1 MALLAALAVLAT
13 PALLF
18 AHAHLVRS
26 SPAEHASLTS
36 VPTSLAL
43 WFSEKPEIKFTAV
56 QLTDS
61 SGAAVALGAVAAA
74 ESNGITVPIA
84 GAMKPGRYMVAW
96 RTAASDGHA
105 TSGKFDFSIAPSAAI
120 QTPAPVATSVATPV
134 AAPDTMRP
142 ASPESVITHTTVPN
156 SLIVPADTATFSTPM
171 RWAELVALLT
181 LVGLVIFRLAVLPVA
196 GWSQDLVVAAS
207 DRAIRL
213 GRALLILFAIAT
225 LMRGFAQA
233 SLLPSFVGSRFAALA
248 AVVENTRWGVA
259 WAVGAVGAIVV
270 IVGFLLAGKV
280 FAGWIVAAIG
290 LVVIAVSEAL
300 TGHSGSVP
308 HAAAAIAADVAHV
321 LGAGGWLGGLTA
333 VMLCGLPVLRRLDE
347 AEANDAG
354 AKLVRAYHGS
364 AIECIAV
371 VVLSAIIAAWTRF
384 PTVSSL
390 WTTPYGLALL
400 RKTIFVAV
408 VVGFGFYH
416 WRRVVIPTW
425 TSHTL
430 ARFRRSAAAE
440 LVFGAVVV
448 AFTAYLIIQPLP

>member
-26 SPAEHASLTS
+26 NPAEHASLTS
-36 VPTSLAL
+36 VPTTLSL
-43 WFSEKPEIKFTAV
+43 WFSEKPELKFTTV

-61 SGAAVALGAVAAA
+61 SGGAIALGAVAAA
-74 ESNGITVPIA
+74 ESDGITVPIV
-84 GAMKPGRYMVAW
+84 GAMKPGRYTVTW

-105 TSGKFDFSIAPSAAI
+105 TSGKFDFSIAASAAV
-120 QTPAPVATSVATPV
+120 QTPAPVAL
-134 AAPDTMRP
+134 PDTAQAMKP
-142 ASPESVITHTTVPN
+142 DTVITHTTVPN
-156 SLIVPADTATFSTPM
+156 SLIVPGETSNFSTPM

-196 GWSQDLVVAAS
+196 GWPQDLVAAAS

-225 LMRGFAQA
+225 LTRGFAQA

-248 AVVENTRWGVA
+248 AVVENTRWGMS
-259 WAVGAVGAIVV
+259 WAIGAVGAIAV

-333 VMLCGLPVLRRLDE
+333 VLLCGLPVLRRLDE
-347 AEANDAG
+347 AKASDAG

-364 AIECIAV
+364 AMECVAV
-371 VVLSAIIAAWTRF
+371 VLLSAIIAAFTRF
-384 PTVSSL
+384 PSVSSL

-408 VVGFGFYH
+408 VIGFGFYH

-440 LVFGAVVV
+440 LVFGAVVI
-448 AFTAYLIIQPLP
+448 AFTAYLIVQPLP